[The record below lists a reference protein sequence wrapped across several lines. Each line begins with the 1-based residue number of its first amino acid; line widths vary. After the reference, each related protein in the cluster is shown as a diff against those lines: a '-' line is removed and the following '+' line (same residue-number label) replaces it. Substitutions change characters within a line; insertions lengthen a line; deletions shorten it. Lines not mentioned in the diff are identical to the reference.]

1 MMSYYDQR
9 QLMEEMSYFSLKLQ
23 RESPQWEGRQGS
35 KQPEQ
40 EAGRLFLSNKQEVEI
55 TNWSGAKLE
64 TLKEA
69 HHQWHHPVSRQL
81 LMAPQPLQIVSTN
94 NDQEFK
100 YVSLWGIFFHLYHH
114 INIVGLNA
122 IAPITL
128 NSNELSTTSKDKY
141 SILHRRPMYD
151 YIQVTSCA
159 LYIQI
164 HIFNPQRG
172 VFVQLLPQGS

>member
-64 TLKEA
+64 TLKKLTI
-69 HHQWHHPVSRQL
+69 SD
-81 LMAPQPLQIVSTN
+81 I
-94 NDQEFK
+94 
-100 YVSLWGIFFHLYHH
+100 
-114 INIVGLNA
+114 
-122 IAPITL
+122 
-128 NSNELSTTSKDKY
+128 
-141 SILHRRPMYD
+141 
-151 YIQVTSCA
+151 IQ
-159 LYIQI
+159 
-164 HIFNPQRG
+164 
-172 VFVQLLPQGS
+172 